1 MKALLVFFIMVLCSF
16 SFAQEQYIELAR
28 SDFKTKKVGVITEA
42 MQFTP
47 EEAELF
53 WPIYRDYDYEYTKI
67 GDQEIALIK
76 EYADNFET
84 LTDEKTM
91 ELMAKSFEIDG
102 QLLDLQET
110 YFKKISEALNPQL
123 AARFM
128 QIESQIQ
135 NFVQLSIASQI
146 PLVGDA
152 LEDLKPDEK
161 GIELR

>member
-1 MKALLVFFIMVLCSF
+1 MILLFTLILYTFT
-16 SFAQEQYIELAR
+16 FAQGQYIELAS
-28 SDFKTKKVGVITEA
+28 SDFKTKKVAVITEA

-47 EEAELF
+47 EEAEIF

-67 GDQEIALIK
+67 GDQEISLIK
-76 EYADNFET
+76 EYAENFET
-84 LTDEKTM
+84 LTDEKTT
-91 ELMAKSFEIDG
+91 ELMTKSFEIDS
-102 QLLDLQET
+102 QLLDLQES
-110 YFKKISEALNPQL
+110 YFKKISKALNPQL

-152 LEDLKPDEK
+152 LEDLKSDEK
-161 GIELR
+161 GLELR

>member
-1 MKALLVFFIMVLCSF
+1 MKAFTIFFMIVLYTF
-16 SFAQEQYIELAR
+16 SFAQEKYIELAR
-28 SDFKTKKVGVITEA
+28 SDFKTKKVAVITEA

-47 EEAELF
+47 EEGEIF

-67 GDQEIALIK
+67 GDQEISLIK
-76 EYADNFET
+76 EYAENFES
-84 LTDEKTM
+84 LTDEKTIGLM
-91 ELMAKSFEIDG
+91 EKSFSIDN
-102 QLLDLQET
+102 QLLDLRET

-146 PLVGDA
+146 PLVGDV
-152 LEDLKPDEK
+152 LEDMKVENTGTDM
-161 GIELR
+161 R

>member
-1 MKALLVFFIMVLCSF
+1 MKAYIIFFVLVLYAF

-28 SDFKTKKVGVITEA
+28 SDFKTKKVAVITEA

-47 EEAELF
+47 EESEIF

-76 EYADNFET
+76 DYAENFET
-84 LTDEKTM
+84 LTDEKTV
-91 ELMAKSFEIDG
+91 ELMTKSFSIDN
-102 QLLDLQET
+102 QLLDLRET
-110 YFKKISEALNPQL
+110 YFNKISEALNPKL

-135 NFVQLSIASQI
+135 NFVQLSMASQI
-146 PLVGDA
+146 PLVGDV
-152 LEDLKPDEK
+152 LEDMKVENTGTDM
-161 GIELR
+161 R

>member
-1 MKALLVFFIMVLCSF
+1 VKAYFIFFILILYSF

-28 SDFKTKKVGVITEA
+28 SDFKTKKVAVITEA
-42 MQFTP
+42 MMFTP
-47 EEAELF
+47 EEVEIF

-76 EYADNFET
+76 EYAENFET
-84 LTDEKTM
+84 LTDEKTT
-91 ELMAKSFEIDG
+91 ELMAKSFSIDN
-102 QLLDLQET
+102 QLLDLRET
-110 YFKKISEALNPQL
+110 YFNKISEALSPKL

-146 PLVGDA
+146 PLVGDV
-152 LEDLKPDEK
+152 LEDMNAENT
-161 GIELR
+161 GIDMR